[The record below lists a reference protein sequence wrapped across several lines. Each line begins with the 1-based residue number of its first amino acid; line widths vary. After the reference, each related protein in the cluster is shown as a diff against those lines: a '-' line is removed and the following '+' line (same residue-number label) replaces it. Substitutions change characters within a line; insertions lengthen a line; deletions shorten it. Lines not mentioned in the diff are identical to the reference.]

1 MRKSDQQLVA
11 IKCIEKVRV
20 AGTNEKLLRRE
31 VLNLLPLEHPNI
43 MKLHEIYEDQQK
55 FYLVLEHIRVC
66 FFLFFFLSLSWLLVE
81 QFNNLPSRGRS
92 SLIRSLRLVTTLS
105 KTHHTSW
112 VKCYQQSHTCIP
124 RALPIEISSLRISC
138 RLALVLTR
146 RSSLLISYGDCT
158 IFFFP
163 NIT

>member
-66 FFLFFFLSLSWLLVE
+66 FFFFSFFHFLGCWL
-81 QFNNLPSRGRS
+81 NNLITFPQGEG
-92 SLIRSLRLVTTLS
+92 
-105 KTHHTSW
+105 
-112 VKCYQQSHTCIP
+112 
-124 RALPIEISSLRISC
+124 AL
-138 RLALVLTR
+138 
-146 RSSLLISYGDCT
+146 
-158 IFFFP
+158 
-163 NIT
+163 